1 MSNSSNNAR
10 IKLSIDTTQAQQ
22 DVKLIDQQLDNLG
35 KGSGVDLGIDS
46 GQFKEFIDLQKKF
59 IDSFSSY
66 VSSTTSNTQKLISK
80 LEEVN
85 SNVNKALRRDASDEY
100 EKKLK
105 ELENKKKM
113 METTLKGSSGGGSG
127 GSGGG
132 NNGGGSSAPSPSDD
146 GGIKSSLKDL
156 LGKLGG
162 IAVGLS
168 ALRAVGNYVS
178 QGAQSAATKESQSYM
193 TYNKTRMFGSDFD
206 SGISYSANL
215 GKAYGYN
222 AADTMSFQQ
231 GYMGQAGFTSQ
242 ENLTSDTQNI
252 MRLSK
257 AYGLDLSATGSVAGS
272 LVQTGALKSG
282 EQQKFANMLAS
293 SIKDAEMTGRESE
306 QLDVLNSINDTL
318 GKTTTNVGQSNLTTA
333 MGLYDMLAS
342 SNDALKGQ
350 RGANMVETMN
360 SSIANGGSKMDLL
373 LGWGTEFTGTEGRWA
388 LEEAKEKG
396 ISDPENLRRI
406 ITNFEKFTPY
416 DIDSPE
422 GKLALK
428 EMLNLKASEVDEL
441 MENIDQIRSGNYADT
456 LEDAMTEGTG
466 ENDINSLLDNYD
478 KSKVSTQEE
487 YQVEKENA
495 QDSSGNLLNKVTSP
509 LKGLYNMLPE
519 WAQSAIGV
527 GGSAVGSVVSNP
539 IFQAWGLGKV
549 GKFAKGKFSS
559 WKNPAAT
566 EDFMSY
572 TDDIVDAVN
581 NGDDV
586 SDMLKRFSK
595 NGEVT
600 DDITNWVDDVVDA
613 YNKGADNL
621 DDILNQGYKK
631 YGKNFNVM
639 DGTWSSVDDAAR
651 AAGSGAGSSVDDAA
665 KAATSSMDE
674 VASAMNGMD
683 DALKSG
689 ASSLDDAAKA
699 AAGSADDVLKSA
711 GKASSFLGK
720 AGKALGIIGTGIEV
734 VTTGIDAYGA
744 HKEGDNREMASEIGG
759 GVGSIAGGAGGASAG
774 AAAGG
779 AIGAF
784 FGGVGAVPGAIIGGI
799 IGGIGGGVGGNAAGE
814 AIGEGVFDA
823 AVGEDYMLS
832 TEQLN
837 TISDLYDETKRLY
850 EEKGNNA
857 AQKYTKETVIPYLR
871 SIGVSASR
879 TDKYNLDVG
888 KPDFM
893 KDYEKGI
900 FGNNRSTTH
909 TSSSGRTHGGGG
921 GSFAIGN
928 DYIPYDN
935 YPANLHKGEAVLTA
949 REAEQY
955 RQGKLGGNGVDATLL
970 DKQTKS
976 LSSITDANAEIISE
990 YAALL
995 DKEEDLLT
1003 KREKVYKESP
1013 ESSDISIMSTAYGEN
1028 TAIRQQAAIQENTS
1042 TSKTGKGLFNKLS
1055 NWFGGLVGGSFAIGN
1070 DYIPYDGF
1078 LSELHEGEAV
1088 LNKEDAKKWRER
1100 QINPESGLEN
1110 VNYIPPSSSSLFNSG
1125 SSSGVNGKLTIEL
1138 TGGIEGMTAENQNA
1152 IAQAVVEKIRYAD
1165 TSLFNIL
1172 NNGFV
1177 RTAH

>member
-46 GQFKEFIDLQKKF
+46 AQFKEFIDLQKKF
-59 IDSFSSY
+59 IDSFGSY

-85 SNVNKALRRDASDEY
+85 SSVNKALRRDAEDTY
-100 EKKLK
+100 EKKLR

-113 METTLKGSSGGGSG
+113 METNLRGSGSSGGGSG
-127 GSGGG
+127 GGTG
-132 NNGGGSSAPSPSDD
+132 GGGSSTPSPSDD
-146 GGIKSSLKDL
+146 GGMKSSIKDL

-168 ALRAVGNYVS
+168 ALKAVSGYVS

-193 TYNKTRMFGSDFD
+193 TYNRTRMFGSDFD
-206 SGISYSANL
+206 SGIGYSANL

-257 AYGLDLSATGSVAGS
+257 AYGLDLSSTGSVAGS

-318 GKTTTNVGQSNLTTA
+318 GKSTTNVSQGNLTTA

-342 SNDALKGQ
+342 SNSGLKGQ

-406 ITNFEKFTPY
+406 VTNFEKFTPY
-416 DIDSPE
+416 DIESPE

-441 MENIDQIRSGNYADT
+441 LKNVDQLRSGNYGDT

-466 ENDINSLLDNYD
+466 ENDINSLLDNYN
-478 KSKVSTQEE
+478 KSKVSTNEQ

-495 QDSSGNLLNKVTSP
+495 QDSAGNVLNKVTSP

-527 GGSAVGSVVSNP
+527 GGSAIGSVVGNP

-549 GKFAKGKFSS
+549 GKFAKGKFNA
-559 WKNPAAT
+559 WKNPVAT

-581 NGDDV
+581 GGEDV
-586 SDMLKRFSK
+586 TDMLKRFSK

-613 YNKGADNL
+613 YNQGADNL

-631 YGKNFNVM
+631 FGKNFKVM
-639 DGTWSSVDDAAR
+639 DGAWSSVDDVAKSAA
-651 AAGSGAGSSVDDAA
+651 
-665 KAATSSMDE
+665 SSMDE
-674 VASAMNGMD
+674 AASAMNGMD
-683 DALKSG
+683 DALKAG
-689 ASSLDDAAKA
+689 ANSVDDAARA

-711 GKASSFLGK
+711 GKAGSFLGK

-734 VTTGIDAYGA
+734 VTTGVDAYSA

-759 GVGSIAGGAGGASAG
+759 GVGSIAGGAGGATGG
-774 AAAGG
+774 AAVGG

-799 IGGIGGGVGGNAAGE
+799 IGGIGGGVGGNVIGEAAGE
-814 AIGEGVFDA
+814 GIYDT
-823 AVGEDYMLS
+823 AVGEDYGLS

-837 TISDLYDETKRLY
+837 TLSDLYEETKRLY
-850 EEKGNNA
+850 DEKGNNA
-857 AQKYTKETVIPYLR
+857 AQKYTKETVVPFLR
-871 SIGVSASR
+871 SIGVSKSR
-879 TDKYNLDVG
+879 TDKYNWDVG
-888 KPDFM
+888 KPDFL
-893 KDYEKGI
+893 KDYENGI
-900 FGNNRSTTH
+900 FGNSGSRSTVH
-909 TSSSGRTHGGGG
+909 TSAGGRTHGGAG

-955 RQGKLGGNGVDATLL
+955 RQGKLGGNGVDATVL

-976 LSSITDANAEIISE
+976 LSGITDANAQIIAD

-995 DKEEDLLT
+995 NKEEELLS
-1003 KREKVYKESP
+1003 KREKLYKESP
-1013 ESSDISIMSTAYGEN
+1013 DKSEVSIMSTAYGEN
-1028 TAIRQQAAIQENTS
+1028 EAIRQQAAIQENTS
-1042 TSKTGKGLFNKLS
+1042 TSKTGKGLFNKIS

-1088 LNKEDAKKWRER
+1088 LNKEDAKEWRER

-1110 VNYIPPSSSSLFNSG
+1110 INYIPPSSNSYNSG

-1138 TGGIEGMTAENQNA
+1138 TGGIEGMTPENQNT
-1152 IAQAVVEKIRYAD
+1152 IVQAVVEKIRYED
-1165 TSLFNIL
+1165 NSLFAML

>member
-46 GQFKEFIDLQKKF
+46 AQFKEFIDLQKKF
-59 IDSFSSY
+59 IDSFGSY

-85 SNVNKALRRDASDEY
+85 SSVNKALRRDAEDTY
-100 EKKLK
+100 EKKLR

-113 METTLKGSSGGGSG
+113 METNLKGSGSSGGGSG
-127 GSGGG
+127 GGTG
-132 NNGGGSSAPSPSDD
+132 GGGSSTPSPSDD
-146 GGIKSSLKDL
+146 GGMKSSIKDL

-168 ALRAVGNYVS
+168 ALKAVSGYVS

-193 TYNKTRMFGSDFD
+193 TYNRTRMFGSDFD
-206 SGISYSANL
+206 SGIGYSANL

-293 SIKDAEMTGRESE
+293 SIVDAEMTGRESE

-318 GKTTTNVGQSNLTTA
+318 GKSTTNVSQGNLTTA

-406 ITNFEKFTPY
+406 VTNFEKFTPY
-416 DIDSPE
+416 DIESPE

-441 MENIDQIRSGNYADT
+441 LKNVDQLRSGNYADT

-466 ENDINSLLDNYD
+466 ENDINSLLDNYNQ
-478 KSKVSTQEE
+478 SKVSTQEQ

-495 QDSSGNLLNKVTSP
+495 QDSAGNVLNKVTSP

-527 GGSAVGSVVSNP
+527 GGSAIGSVVGNP

-549 GKFAKGKFSS
+549 GKFAKGKFNA
-559 WKNPAAT
+559 WKNPVAT

-621 DDILNQGYKK
+621 DDILNQGYKQF
-631 YGKNFNVM
+631 GKNFKVM
-639 DGTWSSVDDAAR
+639 DGAWSSVDDVAKSAAN
-651 AAGSGAGSSVDDAA
+651 
-665 KAATSSMDE
+665 SMDE
-674 VASAMNGMD
+674 AASAMNGMD
-683 DALKSG
+683 DALKAG
-689 ASSLDDAAKA
+689 ASSVDDAARA

-711 GKASSFLGK
+711 GKAGSFLGK

-734 VTTGIDAYGA
+734 VTTGVDAYGA

-759 GVGSIAGGAGGASAG
+759 GVGSIAGGAGGATGG
-774 AAAGG
+774 AALGG

-823 AVGEDYMLS
+823 AVGEDYGLS

-837 TISDLYDETKRLY
+837 TLSDLYEETKRLY
-850 EEKGNNA
+850 DEKGNNA
-857 AQKYTKETVIPYLR
+857 AQKYTKETVVPFLR
-871 SIGVSASR
+871 SIGVSKSR
-879 TDKYNLDVG
+879 TDKYNTDVG

-900 FGNNRSTTH
+900 FGNLDARSTVH
-909 TSSSGRTHGGGG
+909 TSAGGRTHGGTG

-955 RQGKLGGNGVDATLL
+955 RQGKLGGNGVDTAVL

-976 LSSITDANAEIISE
+976 LSGITDANAQIIAD
-990 YAALL
+990 YALLL
-995 DKEEDLLT
+995 DKEEELLT
-1003 KREKVYKESP
+1003 KREKLYKESP
-1013 ESSDISIMSTAYGEN
+1013 DKSEASIMSTAYGEN

-1042 TSKTGKGLFNKLS
+1042 TSKTGKGLFNKIS

-1070 DYIPYDGF
+1070 DYIPYDGY

-1110 VNYIPPSSSSLFNSG
+1110 VNYAPSSSNSYNSG

-1138 TGGIEGMTAENQNA
+1138 TGGIEGMTPENQST
-1152 IAQAVVEKIRYAD
+1152 IVQAVVEKIRYAD
-1165 TSLFNIL
+1165 NSLFTML

>member
-46 GQFKEFIDLQKKF
+46 AQFKEFIDLQKKF
-59 IDSFSSY
+59 IDSFGSY

-85 SNVNKALRRDASDEY
+85 SSVNKALRRDAEDTY
-100 EKKLK
+100 EKKLR

-113 METTLKGSSGGGSG
+113 METNLKGSGSSGGGSG
-127 GSGGG
+127 GGTG
-132 NNGGGSSAPSPSDD
+132 GGGSSTPSPSDD
-146 GGIKSSLKDL
+146 GGMKSSIKDL

-168 ALRAVGNYVS
+168 ALKAVSGYVS

-193 TYNKTRMFGSDFD
+193 TYNRTRMFGSDFD
-206 SGISYSANL
+206 SGIGYSANL

-293 SIKDAEMTGRESE
+293 SIVDAEMTGRESE

-318 GKTTTNVGQSNLTTA
+318 GKSTTNVSQGNLTTA

-406 ITNFEKFTPY
+406 VTNFEKFTPY
-416 DIDSPE
+416 DIESPE

-441 MENIDQIRSGNYADT
+441 LKNVDQLRSGNYADT

-466 ENDINSLLDNYD
+466 ENDINSLLDNYNQ
-478 KSKVSTQEE
+478 SKVSTQEQ

-495 QDSSGNLLNKVTSP
+495 QDSAGNVLNKVTSP

-527 GGSAVGSVVSNP
+527 GGSAIGSVVGNP

-549 GKFAKGKFSS
+549 GKFAKGKFNA
-559 WKNPAAT
+559 WKNPVAT

-621 DDILNQGYKK
+621 DDILNQGYKQF
-631 YGKNFNVM
+631 GKNFKVM
-639 DGTWSSVDDAAR
+639 DGAWSSVDDVAKSAAN
-651 AAGSGAGSSVDDAA
+651 
-665 KAATSSMDE
+665 SMDE

-683 DALKSG
+683 DALKAG
-689 ASSLDDAAKA
+689 ASSVDDAARA

-711 GKASSFLGK
+711 GKAGSFLGK

-734 VTTGIDAYGA
+734 VTTGVDAYGA

-759 GVGSIAGGAGGASAG
+759 GVGSIAGGAGGATGG
-774 AAAGG
+774 AALGG

-823 AVGEDYMLS
+823 AVGEDYGLS

-837 TISDLYDETKRLY
+837 TLSDLYEETKRLY
-850 EEKGNNA
+850 DEKGNNA
-857 AQKYTKETVIPYLR
+857 AQKYTKETVVPFLR
-871 SIGVSASR
+871 SIGVSKSR

-1003 KREKVYKESP
+1003 KREKLYKESP
-1013 ESSDISIMSTAYGEN
+1013 DKSEASIMSTAYGEN

-1070 DYIPYDGF
+1070 DYIPYDGY

-1110 VNYIPPSSSSLFNSG
+1110 VNYAPSSSNSYNSG

-1138 TGGIEGMTAENQNA
+1138 TGGIEGMTPENQST
-1152 IAQAVVEKIRYAD
+1152 IVQAVVEKIRYAD
-1165 TSLFNIL
+1165 NSLFTML